1 MFWHYL
7 CVSGI
12 AYVGF
17 KTEKDLDQALR
28 RNKNFIGGKR
38 VFLKT
43 AETEEVEPVEAES
56 PRPWELKVSE
66 LSCFRNV
73 QQGCNFNVP
82 LLYQGTEIPLVDS
95 CKFVMQFSNFHH
107 TM

>member
-43 AETEEVEPVEAES
+43 AETEEVEPVEVEA

-66 LSCFRNV
+66 LSCFHNV
-73 QQGCNFNVP
+73 QQSVP
-82 LLYQGTEIPLVDS
+82 LINQGTEIPLVDI
-95 CKFVMQFSNFHH
+95 CKFVM
-107 TM
+107 